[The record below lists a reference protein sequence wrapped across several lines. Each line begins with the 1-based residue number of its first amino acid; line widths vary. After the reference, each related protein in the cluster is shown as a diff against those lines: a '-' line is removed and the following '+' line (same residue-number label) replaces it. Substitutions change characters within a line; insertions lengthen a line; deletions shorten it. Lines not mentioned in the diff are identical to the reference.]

1 MHLDLFFFQKE
12 GPKGNELRL
21 LEKRG
26 RRGGRYRDNIEC
38 NLWERK
44 LVPFS

>member
-12 GPKGNELRL
+12 GPKGNVLRL
-21 LEKRG
+21 LEKGGGGGGG
-26 RRGGRYRDNIEC
+26 RRDHDNI
-38 NLWERK
+38 ERK